1 MKNHNRELFRG
12 TRKRLTIINSGMLMV
27 VLLLFIISTFGL
39 LFSILYNEQK
49 LELKALTQ
57 QEVEESL
64 TVAPGDTKPDNAN
77 PANQGMYFNYFLKED
92 GALLVGDEFAPDM
105 REAIMEYAR
114 GWKPNVVEIQYKTI
128 ENQKKSELHLLIAAQ
143 NVYHD
148 GRLMGT
154 VYFGKDVSYLWS
166 MFQWLLVV
174 MLGMSV
180 LFLGV
185 AIVTGQ
191 FLTRRAMKPILRSY
205 ELQRDFLA
213 DASHELRTPI
223 SILKSGL
230 EVIGM
235 EDGDKLSSFSHELLQ
250 DLQKEAKSA
259 AKMVSDLL
267 LLARTDSGV
276 QEISM
281 ETFDFSVMA
290 GQVIRSIQGFAQSR
304 KIRLHLHGQD
314 SIMLY
319 ADQERIKQLLYI
331 LLDNA
336 VKYTPEQGEITLTV
350 KTTMVDYKPKLCI
363 IVKDTGIGIEADQLP
378 QIFHRFYRADKNRS
392 RQSGGTGLGLAIAK
406 WIIDAHRGTIHVESV
421 PGVGSTFTV
430 FLPIK

>member
-12 TRKRLTIINSGMLMV
+12 TRKRLTIINSVMLMV
-27 VLLLFIISTFGL
+27 FLLLFIIGTFGL
-39 LFSILYNEQK
+39 LFSIFYNEQK

-57 QEVEESL
+57 QEVEESQ
-64 TVAPGDTKPDNAN
+64 TVAPGETKPDHAN
-77 PANQGMYFNYFLKED
+77 SANQGMYFNYFLKEN
-92 GALLVGDEFAPDM
+92 GVLLVGDEFAPDM
-105 REAIMEYAR
+105 REAIIGYAK
-114 GWKPNVVEIQYKTI
+114 GWKPNIVEIKYKTI
-128 ENQKKSELHLLIAAQ
+128 VNQQKSELHVLIAAQ

-148 GRLMGT
+148 GHLMGT

-174 MLGMSV
+174 LLGMSV

-185 AIVTGQ
+185 AIMTGQ

-235 EDGDKLSSFSHELLQ
+235 EDGDKLSAFSQELLQ

-259 AKMVSDLL
+259 AKMVGDLL

-290 GQVIRSIQGFAQSR
+290 GQVIRLIQGFAQSR
-304 KIRLHLHGQD
+304 QIRLHLHVQD
-314 SIMLY
+314 SIMLH

-336 VKYTPEQGEITLTV
+336 VKYTLEQGEITLTV
-350 KTTMVDYKPKLCI
+350 KTTTVDYKPKLCI
-363 IVKDTGIGIEADQLP
+363 MVKDTGIGIESDDLS

-392 RQSGGTGLGLAIAK
+392 RQSGGTGLGLSIAK

-421 PGVGSTFTV
+421 SGVGSTFTV

>member
-1 MKNHNRELFRG
+1 MKENGE
-12 TRKRLTIINSGMLMV
+12 
-27 VLLLFIISTFGL
+27 
-39 LFSILYNEQK
+39 
-49 LELKALTQ
+49 
-57 QEVEESL
+57 
-64 TVAPGDTKPDNAN
+64 
-77 PANQGMYFNYFLKED
+77 
-92 GALLVGDEFAPDM
+92 LLVGDEFAPDM
-105 REAIMEYAR
+105 RQAIIGYAK
-114 GWKPNVVEIQYKTI
+114 GWKPNSIEIKYKTI
-128 ENQKKSELHLLIAAQ
+128 VNPKKTESHLLIAAQ

-148 GRLMGT
+148 GQLMGT

-174 MLGMSV
+174 LLVISV

-230 EVIGM
+230 DVIGM
-235 EDGDKLSSFSHELLQ
+235 EDGDKLSAFSQELLL

-259 AKMVSDLL
+259 SKMVSDLL

-276 QEISM
+276 QVISM
-281 ETFDFSVMA
+281 ETFDFSEMA
-290 GQVIRSIQGFAQSR
+290 EQVIRSIQGFAQS
-304 KIRLHLHGQD
+304 KQIRLHLH
-314 SIMLY
+314 SIMLH

-336 VKYTPEQGEITLTV
+336 VKYTPAQGEITLTT

-363 IVKDTGIGIEADQLP
+363 MVKDTGIGIEPDQLAH
-378 QIFHRFYRADKNRS
+378 IFHRFYRADKNRS
-392 RQSGGTGLGLAIAK
+392 RQTGGTGLGLAIAK

-421 PGVGSTFTV
+421 PGFGSTFTV
-430 FLPIK
+430 FLSAK